1 MVEDAFFS
9 HEKIS
14 QVICQQLISQFYIS
28 TTMFFFSIW
37 INLPQRRYLTP
48 SEGFFFV
55 IVVIIGKEL
64 LTFINA
70 MK

>member
-1 MVEDAFFS
+1 MVEDALFS

-14 QVICQQLISQFYIS
+14 QVMCQQLISQFYIF
-28 TTMFFFSIW
+28 TTVFFFSIW
-37 INLPQRRYLTP
+37 INLPHRRYLTT
-48 SEGFFFV
+48 SEGFFV

-64 LTFINA
+64 LTFIDA

>member
-14 QVICQQLISQFYIS
+14 QVMCQQLISQFYIS
-28 TTMFFFSIW
+28 TTMFFSIC
-37 INLPQRRYLTP
+37 INLPHRRYLTTF
-48 SEGFFFV
+48 EGFFV